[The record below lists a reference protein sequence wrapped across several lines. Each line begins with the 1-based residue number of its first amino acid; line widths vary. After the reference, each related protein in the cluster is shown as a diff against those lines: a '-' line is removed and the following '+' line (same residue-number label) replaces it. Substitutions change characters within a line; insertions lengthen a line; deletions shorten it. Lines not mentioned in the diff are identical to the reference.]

1 MPPSL
6 MSQLAGRIQ
15 FLGPGSAVVT
25 LPVFGYTDHCTDG
38 GLLIPPQSRRESIE
52 Y

>member
-25 LPVFGYTDHCTDG
+25 LPVIGHTDHCADG
-38 GLLIPPQSRRESIE
+38 GLKPALSESIAAAE
-52 Y
+52 